1 MQTSVDLR
9 GKMSGREGEK
19 NIFKVKIGWLASY
32 VMMLF
37 KDFGTVM
44 KKNNNNNIGESMEA
58 GKKL

>member
-44 KKNNNNNIGESMEA
+44 KKNNNNNI
-58 GKKL
+58 